1 MLSEWFA
8 NNGLKANPHKFHL
21 ILNVN
26 RNDIFIEI
34 QQFKILNSNAQKLL
48 GIKVDNKL
56 SFDDHV
62 RDLCNK
68 ASQKLHA
75 LAGIAH
81 YMQTFKKRTIMKA
94 VINSQFGHCPLVWMF
109 HNRTLNNRINK
120 IHERALCMV
129 YNDNISTFD
138 ELL

>member
-1 MLSEWFA
+1 MVCH
-8 NNGLKANPHKFHL
+8 NGLKANPDKFHL

-34 QQFKILNSNAQKLL
+34 QRFKILNQKLL
-48 GIKVDNKL
+48 GIKVNNKL

-75 LAGIAH
+75 LARIAH
-81 YMQTFKKRTIMKA
+81 YMQPSQKQTIMKA
-94 VINSQFGHCPLVWMF
+94 VINSQFIYCPLVWMF
-109 HNRTLNNRINK
+109 HNQTLNNRM
-120 IHERALCMV
+120 HQ
-129 YNDNISTFD
+129 
-138 ELL
+138 